1 MLTTT
6 SRTNGAEIMRRLNLQ
21 MLDELL
27 SELEL
32 LNLREE
38 PCLPEPLSARL
49 RAAGVGHRL
58 SATTSEVIDL
68 VFRAQEA
75 YLHRP
80 DAAARRSTAA

>member
-27 SELEL
+27 AELEM
-32 LNLREE
+32 LNLREQWQ
-38 PCLPEPLSARL
+38 LPENLSARL
-49 RAAGVGHRL
+49 RAAGVGHRPD
-58 SATTSEVIDL
+58 SNVTQVIDL

-80 DAAARRSTAA
+80 DATARRSTAA